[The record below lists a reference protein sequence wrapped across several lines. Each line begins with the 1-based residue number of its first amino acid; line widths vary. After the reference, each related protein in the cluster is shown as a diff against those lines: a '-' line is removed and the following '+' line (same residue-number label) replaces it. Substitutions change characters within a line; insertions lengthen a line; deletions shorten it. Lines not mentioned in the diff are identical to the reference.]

1 MTHLT
6 ERDAIEHLC
15 SDLVQRRPFQDGQ
28 PHQVADEE
36 SPLLQDREAAS
47 EELGEDDDAV
57 LEPTGGG
64 ESFAKNYE
72 SLNALEIAAVSGA
85 KKFLSQKAI
94 QRIIDGMWR
103 GDIMFWQTMSPHAVK
118 RATVYH
124 PKRFDPYTRLRV
136 PLYLKIFEVLFFAAF
151 LAFYYTVLVQRSLHA
166 VTGTEVMLY
175 VWLAAFAYNGTLRLP
190 TRTSYAIL
198 TISTRACRAVRRRR
212 DFLRRGLLG
221 YLGFGHH
228 CHGNVVLYLQDGR
241 LEHR

>member
-1 MTHLT
+1 MAWRFVTHLT
-6 ERDAIEHLC
+6 ERDAIDHLC
-15 SDLVQRRPFQDGQ
+15 SDLVQRRPFQGGQ
-28 PHQVADEE
+28 PQQGPNEE
-36 SPLLQDREAAS
+36 SPLLRDREAAS
-47 EELGEDDDAV
+47 EELGEEDDAV
-57 LEPTGGG
+57 LEPNAGD

-175 VWLAAFAYNGTLRLP
+175 VWLAAFAYNGTL
-190 TRTSYAIL
+190 
-198 TISTRACRAVRRRR
+198 
-212 DFLRRGLLG
+212 
-221 YLGFGHH
+221 
-228 CHGNVVLYLQDGR
+228 
-241 LEHR
+241 